1 MSEAIFSHSGKVGDL
16 IYALPF
22 ALAYVRMYNI
32 KRTAFNLNVLP
43 GRRLYTR
50 ESAEALAALLRSQ
63 HWVDAVWFDRPEE
76 ATVNLDA
83 GNHTWVRH
91 NSGDLARRFAL
102 LGREFPE
109 PIDFTAPWLFGIEPD
124 PRAKGRI
131 VLFRSLRYRNDRLNY
146 LSLLRWRD
154 RLLFLGS
161 PEEYDEFASR
171 TFQCDYLP
179 TGDFFRSGPP
189 DPRRGA
195 DDRQPDRPL
204 RHCRGAEGA
213 AAAGDQSDLPQRHHA
228 GRLEPGSALRRGS
241 RSGASAPGLNRRNF
255 SGLS

>member
-22 ALAYVRMYNI
+22 ALAHVRTHNI
-32 KRTAFNLNVLP
+32 KRTAFNLNILP

-63 HWVDAVWFDRPEE
+63 HWIDAVWFDRPEE

-91 NSGDLARRFAL
+91 SSGDLARRFAL
-102 LGREFPE
+102 LGREFFD
-109 PIDFTAPWLFGIEPD
+109 PIDFSAPWLFGIEPD

-131 VLFRSLRYRNDRLNY
+131 VLFRSFRYRNDRLSW
-146 LSLLRWRD
+146 LSLRSLRD

-161 PEEYDEFASR
+161 PEEYGEFAGR
-171 TFQCDYLP
+171 VCRCDYLP
-179 TGDFFRSGPP
+179 TRDFLEAAQLI
-189 DPRRGA
+189 RGA
-195 DDRQPDRPL
+195 ALTIGNQTGL
-204 RHCRGAEGA
+204 FAVAEALKVPRLLEISPGCPNVIMQ
-213 AAAGDQSDLPQRHHA
+213 GGWNRDLLSEEE
-228 GRLEPGSALRRGS
+228 LEAALRLL
-241 RSGASAPGLNRRNF
+241 A
-255 SGLS
+255 

>member
-83 GNHTWVRH
+83 GNHTGVPRPGRSDRAVALRH
-91 NSGDLARRFAL
+91 RTGSAR
-102 LGREFPE
+102 E
-109 PIDFTAPWLFGIEPD
+109 
-124 PRAKGRI
+124 
-131 VLFRSLRYRNDRLNY
+131 
-146 LSLLRWRD
+146 
-154 RLLFLGS
+154 
-161 PEEYDEFASR
+161 R
-171 TFQCDYLP
+171 TH
-179 TGDFFRSGPP
+179 
-189 DPRRGA
+189 
-195 DDRQPDRPL
+195 RPL
-204 RHCRGAEGA
+204 PLPP
-213 AAAGDQSDLPQRHHA
+213 LPQ
-228 GRLEPGSALRRGS
+228 
-241 RSGASAPGLNRRNF
+241 
-255 SGLS
+255 

>member
-179 TGDFFRSGPP
+179 TGDFFEAARLI
-189 DPRRGA
+189 RGA
-195 DDRQPDRPL
+195 ALTIGNQTGL
-204 RHCRGAEGA
+204 FAIAEALKVSRLLEISPTCPNVIMQG
-213 AAAGDQSDLPQRHHA
+213 GWNRDLLSEED
-228 GRLEPGSALRRGS
+228 LEAALRLRG
-241 RSGASAPGLNRRNF
+241 
-255 SGLS
+255 

>member
-63 HWVDAVWFDRPEE
+63 HWIDAVWFDRPEE

-83 GNHTWVRH
+83 GNHIWVRH
-91 NSGDLARRFAL
+91 NSGDLARRFTL
-102 LGREFPE
+102 LGREFPD
-109 PIDFTAPWLFGIEPD
+109 PVDLTAPWLFGIEPD

-131 VLFRSLRYRNDRLNY
+131 VLFRSLRYRNDRINCF
-146 LSLLRWRD
+146 SLLRCRD
-154 RLLFLGS
+154 RLLFLGT
-161 PEEYDEFASR
+161 PEEHEEFTLRAFR
-171 TFQCDYLP
+171 CEYLP
-179 TGDFFRSGPP
+179 TKDFLEAARLI
-189 DPRRGA
+189 RGA
-195 DDRQPDRPL
+195 ALTIGNQTGL
-204 RHCRGAEGA
+204 FAIAEALKVPRLLEISPTCPNVIMQG
-213 AAAGDQSDLPQRHHA
+213 GWNRDLLSEED
-228 GRLEPGSALRRGS
+228 LEAALRLRG
-241 RSGASAPGLNRRNF
+241 
-255 SGLS
+255 